1 MRPRIEG
8 GVLILTA
15 AVEDYIRA
23 IYILQETQAG
33 AAVSTTQL
41 AHYLGVA
48 PPSASG
54 MFHRLVGLGLV
65 KHTHYHGARLTERGE
80 RAALE
85 LTRHHRL
92 LELLLS
98 EVLGMPWHVVH
109 EEADRLEHG
118 LSEELE
124 AQISARLGD
133 PTRDPHGSPIPTAQ
147 LVVTEQATGSL
158 GGLGIGT
165 SGSLARVSGADPAM
179 LRHLEEAGI
188 GLGDPLQVI
197 GREPSSGATTV
208 RAHGQLRSIE
218 PELAAR
224 MRIKV
229 SAE

>member
-1 MRPRIEG
+1 M
-8 GVLILTA
+8 LTA
-15 AVEDYIRA
+15 AVEDYVRA
-23 IYILQETQAG
+23 IYVLQEAQPG

-41 AHYLGVA
+41 AQYLGVA

-54 MFHRLVGLGLV
+54 MLDRLVGLGLV
-65 KHTHYHGARLTERGE
+65 KHTPYHGARLTERGK
-80 RAALE
+80 RVALK

-98 EVLGMPWHVVH
+98 EVLGMPWHLIH

-133 PTRDPHGSPIPTAQ
+133 PTRDPHGSPIPSAQ
-147 LVVTEQATGSL
+147 LAVTEPATDSL

-165 SGSLARVSGADPAM
+165 SGSLARISGADPAM
-179 LRHLEEAGI
+179 LRHLEGAGI
-188 GLGDPLQVI
+188 KLDDLLQVI
-197 GREPSSGATTV
+197 GREPPSGATTV
-208 RAHGQLRSIE
+208 RAHGQLRSIA